1 MKPREKLES
10 PTFYA
15 KPKIFEQDV
24 SHSVF
29 KLKFSF
35 KMRHTLFSSRRFLSR
50 CVALCFQAEAFLGQG
65 FKDFLRGS
73 FISVSKNC

>member
-29 KLKFSF
+29 KPKISF
-35 KMRHTLFSSRRFLSR
+35 KMRHTLFSSRS
-50 CVALCFQAEAFLGQG
+50 FLGSRFQRL
-65 FKDFLRGS
+65 FTRKLHQCF
-73 FISVSKNC
+73 

>member
-29 KLKFSF
+29 KPKISF
-35 KMRHTLFSSRRFLSR
+35 KMRRTL
-50 CVALCFQAEAFLGQG
+50 FQAEAFLGQG